1 MTEEK
6 GPQSPELD
14 DQSKLSETLSSDK
27 GQAGIAKG
35 LEVLNEATSS
45 KPPAARRQMDSVG
58 EVGEAADKLTGAV
71 DQMVSPLLLSLGMLD
86 SAVKWLKLLTAGMC
100 LASVLGVFIA
110 VRMEMASS
118 AAQSASKEVSEA
130 KQAVKEAKEELAR
143 ANGELKQI
151 KSDLLTLR
159 AEAAKQAVDQ
169 ASQPKIVPGDRPGEV
184 AIVTPAI
191 NPKDIEKA
199 KKAAEQAVKAGK
211 EPPPLPDPGK
221 ATKIPAQLKPVEV
234 EEIDDAF
241 GKPKK

>member
-6 GPQSPELD
+6 EPQSPELD
-14 DQSKLSETLSSDK
+14 DQLKLSETLSSDK

-45 KPPAARRQMDSVG
+45 KPPPARKQMDSAG

-71 DQMVSPLLLSLGMLD
+71 DQMISPLLLSLGMLD
-86 SAVKWLKLLTAGMC
+86 SAVKWLKFLAAGMC
-100 LASVLGVFIA
+100 LAAVLGVFIA

-118 AAQSASKEVSEA
+118 AAQTASREVSEA
-130 KQAVKEAKEELAR
+130 RQAVREAREELVK
-143 ANGELKQI
+143 ANGELKQVRD
-151 KSDLLTLR
+151 SLLSLR

-191 NPKDIEKA
+191 TPKDIEKA
-199 KKAAEQAVKAGK
+199 KKAAEQAVKAGR
-211 EPPPLPDPGK
+211 EPPPLPEPSK
-221 ATKIPAQLKPVEV
+221 ATKIPAQLKPAEV
-234 EEIDDAF
+234 KELDDAF
-241 GKPKK
+241 GKSKR